1 MERRIKNY
9 EEYIKKRVKSSDAK
23 LIEYHRE
30 MIKNFQHER
39 LIHLIIMLF
48 FIMITLALIGVLT
61 WLLALVSV
69 KYWMDFLPL
78 VIATLLLIILCVF
91 YVKHY
96 YFLENHVQGLYDI
109 SQELY
114 ENVAQKKAEKN
125 DKKAS

>member
-48 FIMITLALIGVLT
+48 FIMITLTLIGVLT

-96 YFLENHVQGLYDI
+96 YFLENHIQGLYDI